1 MATPGERKALLFLAG
16 IAALGGI
23 VRVVGWRADAGRF
36 PAEDLAALDRQLSAA
51 ESVSRAEKAD
61 KPAGKGT
68 RKRKAR
74 STERA
79 PPRAS
84 IEAPSST
91 SSPPVSIPG
100 SERPL
105 DLDRA
110 TAIEIEALP
119 GVGPRLAERIV
130 AWRDSAGGLG
140 GLDVLDCVPGV
151 GPSLLRRLAP
161 SVTFS
166 ASRRPPC
173 VLPKARSATRR
184 FRAP

>member
-16 IAALGGI
+16 VALLGGI
-23 VRVVGWRADAGRF
+23 VRVIGLRDARPL
-36 PAEDLAALDRQLSAA
+36 PAEDLAALDRQLSAVDSA
-51 ESVSRAEKAD
+51 SRVEKAARSGGGR
-61 KPAGKGT
+61 PS
-68 RKRKAR
+68 RKKTR

-84 IEAPSST
+84 ITTPSSSQRQAIT
-91 SSPPVSIPG
+91 TPG
-100 SERPL
+100 PSNPL

-110 TAIEIEALP
+110 SAADIEALP
-119 GVGPRLAERIV
+119 GVGPALADRIV

-140 GLDVLDCVPGV
+140 GLDALDCVPGV
-151 GPSLLRRLAP
+151 GPALLRRLSP
-161 SVTFS
+161 NVTFS

-184 FRAP
+184 ARAP